1 MPIKINTFVILK
13 FLVMNLAAR
22 KYNFI
27 QELTT
32 IDESLLEKLEI
43 ILKTSKK
50 DWFIDLNTEEK
61 LEIEIGLKQAE
72 NDEFISHKTVMNK
85 FAKWH

>member
-1 MPIKINTFVILK
+1 
-13 FLVMNLAAR
+13 MNLATR
-22 KYNFI
+22 KYNLI

-50 DWFIDLNTEEK
+50 DWFTDLTSEEK
-61 LEIEIGLKQAE
+61 QQIEIGLKQAE
-72 NDEFISHKTVMNK
+72 NDEFVSHETVMNR
-85 FAKWH
+85 FAKWR

>member
-1 MPIKINTFVILK
+1 
-13 FLVMNLAAR
+13 MNLAAR

-27 QELTT
+27 QELTD

-50 DWFIDLNTEEK
+50 DWFTDLNLEEK
-61 LEIEIGLKQAE
+61 QQIEIGLKQAE
-72 NDEFISHKTVMNK
+72 NDEFISHETVMNK

>member
-1 MPIKINTFVILK
+1 
-13 FLVMNLAAR
+13 MNLATI

-27 QELTT
+27 QELTM

-50 DWFIDLNTEEK
+50 DWFTDLNLEEK
-61 LEIEIGLKQAE
+61 KEIEIGLKQAE
-72 NDEFISHKTVMNK
+72 NDEFISHETVMNK

>member
-1 MPIKINTFVILK
+1 
-13 FLVMNLAAR
+13 MNLATR
-22 KYNFI
+22 KYNLI

-50 DWFIDLNTEEK
+50 DWFTDLNLEEK
-61 LEIEIGLKQAE
+61 KEIEIGLKQAE
-72 NDEFISHKTVMNK
+72 NDEFISHETVMNR

>member
-1 MPIKINTFVILK
+1 
-13 FLVMNLAAR
+13 MNLATR

-50 DWFIDLNTEEK
+50 DWFTDLNSDEK

-72 NDEFISHKTVMNK
+72 NDEFISNETVMNR
-85 FAKWH
+85 FSKWR

>member
-1 MPIKINTFVILK
+1 
-13 FLVMNLAAR
+13 MNLATR

-32 IDESLLEKLEI
+32 IDEILLEKLEI

-50 DWFIDLNTEEK
+50 DWFADLNSEEK
-61 LEIEIGLKQAE
+61 KEIEIGLRQAE
-72 NDEFISHKTVMNK
+72 NDEFISHETVMNR

>member
-1 MPIKINTFVILK
+1 
-13 FLVMNLAAR
+13 MNLATR
-22 KYNFI
+22 KYNLI

-50 DWFIDLNTEEK
+50 DWFDNLSSEEK
-61 LEIEIGLKQAE
+61 QEIEIGLKQAE
-72 NDEFISHKTVMNK
+72 NDEFISQETVMNR

>member
-1 MPIKINTFVILK
+1 
-13 FLVMNLAAR
+13 MNLATR

-43 ILKTSKK
+43 LLKTSKT
-50 DWFIDLNTEEK
+50 DWFTDLNSEEK
-61 LEIEIGLKQAE
+61 KEIEIGLKQAE
-72 NDEFISHKTVMNK
+72 NDEFISHETVMNK

>member
-1 MPIKINTFVILK
+1 
-13 FLVMNLAAR
+13 MNLATR

-27 QELTT
+27 QELTA

-50 DWFIDLNTEEK
+50 DWFTDMNSEEK
-61 LEIEIGLKQAE
+61 QQIEIGLKQAE
-72 NDEFISHKTVMNK
+72 NDEFVSHENVMNR
-85 FAKWH
+85 FAKWR

>member
-1 MPIKINTFVILK
+1 
-13 FLVMNLAAR
+13 MNLAAR
-22 KYNFI
+22 KYKFI

-50 DWFIDLNTEEK
+50 DWFTDLNSEEK
-61 LEIEIGLKQAE
+61 KEIEIGLKQAE
-72 NDEFISHKTVMNK
+72 NDEFISHETVMNR

>member
-1 MPIKINTFVILK
+1 
-13 FLVMNLAAR
+13 MNLAAR

-32 IDESLLEKLEI
+32 VDEQLLEKLEI

-50 DWFIDLNTEEK
+50 DWFADLNSEEK
-61 LEIEIGLKQAE
+61 IEIEIGLKQAQ
-72 NDEFISHKTVMNK
+72 NDEFISHETTMNK

>member
-1 MPIKINTFVILK
+1 
-13 FLVMNLAAR
+13 MNLATR

-50 DWFIDLNTEEK
+50 DWFDDLSLEEK
-61 LEIEIGLKQAE
+61 QEIEIGLKQAE
-72 NDEFISHKTVMNK
+72 NDEFISHETVMNR

>member
-1 MPIKINTFVILK
+1 
-13 FLVMNLAAR
+13 MNLATR

-43 ILKTSKK
+43 VLKTSKK
-50 DWFIDLNTEEK
+50 DWFADLNSEEK
-61 LEIEIGLKQAE
+61 QEIEIGLKQAE
-72 NDEFISHKTVMNK
+72 NDEFISHETVMNK

>member
-1 MPIKINTFVILK
+1 
-13 FLVMNLAAR
+13 MNLATR
-22 KYNFI
+22 KYNLI

-50 DWFIDLNTEEK
+50 DWFADLSSEEK
-61 LEIEIGLKQAE
+61 QEIEIGLKQAQ
-72 NDEFISHKTVMNK
+72 NNEFISHETVMNR

>member
-1 MPIKINTFVILK
+1 
-13 FLVMNLAAR
+13 MNLAVR

-50 DWFIDLNTEEK
+50 DWFADLNSDEK

-72 NDEFISHKTVMNK
+72 NDELISHETVMNR
-85 FAKWH
+85 FSKWR

>member
-1 MPIKINTFVILK
+1 
-13 FLVMNLAAR
+13 MNLATR

-50 DWFIDLNTEEK
+50 DWFTDLNSDEK

-72 NDEFISHKTVMNK
+72 NDEFISNETVMNR
-85 FAKWH
+85 FSKWH

>member
-1 MPIKINTFVILK
+1 
-13 FLVMNLAAR
+13 MNLAAR

-27 QELTT
+27 QELTSV
-32 IDESLLEKLEI
+32 DEQLLEKLEI

-50 DWFIDLNTEEK
+50 DWFAELNSEEK
-61 LEIEIGLKQAE
+61 KEIEIGLKQAE
-72 NDEFISHKTVMNK
+72 NNEFLNHEIVMNK

>member
-1 MPIKINTFVILK
+1 
-13 FLVMNLAAR
+13 MNLATR

-43 ILKTSKK
+43 ILKTSRK
-50 DWFIDLNTEEK
+50 DWFTDLNAEEK
-61 LEIEIGLKQAE
+61 QEIETGLKQAE
-72 NDEFISHKTVMNK
+72 NNEFISHETVMNK

>member
-1 MPIKINTFVILK
+1 
-13 FLVMNLAAR
+13 MNLATR
-22 KYNFI
+22 KYNLI

-50 DWFIDLNTEEK
+50 DWFTDLNSEEK
-61 LEIEIGLKQAE
+61 QQIEIGLKQAE
-72 NDEFISHKTVMNK
+72 NYEFVSHEIVMNR
-85 FAKWH
+85 FAKWR

>member
-1 MPIKINTFVILK
+1 
-13 FLVMNLAAR
+13 MNLATR

-27 QELTT
+27 QELTS

-50 DWFIDLNTEEK
+50 DWFTDLNSEEK

-72 NDEFISHKTVMNK
+72 NNEFISHETAMTK